1 MQLDQAAGQQVR
13 AARLRRAGIAT
24 AWGAMIDGI
33 RFKVCGLTSLVDA
46 EFADRVGADFLGF
59 ILHPKSPRFVSW
71 ANYNAMQRLLPDG
84 RKRVA
89 VMVEPDEA
97 ALRQAVAAGFD
108 RFQLHFRAETPL
120 DQVAAWSDIVTPGS
134 LWLAPRLSSDADF
147 NAAWLP
153 LAATFLIDTY
163 QPNGFGGSGRTG
175 DWPGFGRLAAAHPE
189 KTWILAGG
197 LAPEN
202 IGEALATTDA
212 RVVDVNSGVEMT
224 PGIKDHAKLKAFVL
238 AIHRARAPAD

>member
-1 MQLDQAAGQQVR
+1 
-13 AARLRRAGIAT
+13 
-24 AWGAMIDGI
+24 MIDGI

-46 EFADRVGADFLGF
+46 EFADRVGADYLGF

-71 ANYNAMQRLLPDG
+71 ANYDAMRQLLPDG

-89 VMVEPDEA
+89 VMVEPDDTM
-97 ALRQAVAAGFD
+97 LRRAVDAGFD

-120 DQVAAWSDIVTPGS
+120 DQVAAWSEITTPGS
-134 LWLAPRLSSDADF
+134 LWLAPRLASDAAF
-147 NAAWLP
+147 NPAWLP

-163 QPNGFGGSGRTG
+163 QPGGFGGTGRTG

-202 IGEALATTDA
+202 IGDALSATGA
-212 RVVDVNSGVEMT
+212 RMVDVNSGVEMM
-224 PGIKDHAKLKAFVL
+224 PGVKDHAKLKALVV
-238 AIHRARAPAD
+238 AIHRARTPAG